1 MPEVA
6 IRTADSLDT
15 SATIDTDRHLT
26 DAARQAVEDGI
37 PDSTCRAY
45 TADMAA
51 FTAWCASVGRRPLPA
66 TPETVTEY
74 TAHLTVVPSART
86 GRPLSPSS
94 IERTLAAIRTAHKA
108 ANLPT
113 PETKGARKVLSG
125 YRERLAVTKDP
136 AARPS
141 KAAPATPDVL
151 REMLATLDRTTFI
164 GKRDAALLLLGY
176 ACAARVSELVAL
188 DQADAVETE
197 DGLLVTVYRRKL
209 KRHDEVAVPYGS
221 NPATCPVRAARALL
235 AALAAEGRTSGPL
248 FARVDRHGRIAPP
261 MTRHGQAIGDPS
273 GRITP
278 TAAAAVVTRAAE
290 QAGFDG
296 KWTGHSLRRGFATA
310 ARRAGHTLERIG
322 RHGGW
327 ADGSRA
333 LLGYMEEGDRWERN
347 PVAGL

>member
-1 MPEVA
+1 VTEIVRHAAAAPAV
-6 IRTADSLDT
+6 LDRDREL
-15 SATIDTDRHLT
+15 SA
-26 DAARQAVEDGI
+26 AARQAVADGV
-37 PDSTCRAY
+37 PSSTRRAY

-51 FTAWCASVGRRPLPA
+51 FTAWCSAAGRRPLPA

-74 TAHLTVVPSART
+74 VAHLAVTPSART
-86 GRPLSPSS
+86 GRPLGPSS
-94 IERTLAAIRTAHKA
+94 IERALAAIRTAHKGA
-108 ANLPT
+108 DLLA

-136 AARPS
+136 AARAR
-141 KAAPATPDVL
+141 KAAPATPDAL
-151 REMLATLDRTTFI
+151 RAMLTTLGRDSLT

-188 DQADAVETE
+188 DTADVAETE
-197 DGLLVTVYRRKL
+197 DGLLVSVYRRKL

-221 NPATCPVRAARALL
+221 NPATCPVRATRALL
-235 AALAAEGRTSGPL
+235 AALASEGRTRGPL
-248 FARVDRHGRIAPP
+248 FVRVDRHGRLAPP
-261 MTRHGQAIGDPS
+261 MTRYGRTIGDPA
-273 GRITP
+273 GRMTP
-278 TAAAAVVTRAAE
+278 AAAATVVTRTAE
-290 QAGFDG
+290 DAGFEG
-296 KWTGHSLRRGFATA
+296 NWSGHSLRRGFATA